1 MQNCPENLQKIANFR
16 KLLQNLQTFSEN
28 LQKKSGK
35 FSEKLGFFSNSA
47 VSEVCLSERASK
59 MLQNELLDVQK
70 LAELAENEPLQASK
84 IRSSEFTRQG
94 VSLTRIGLVCS
105 PHDDLGTDANLLL

>member
-1 MQNCPENLQKIANFR
+1 MQNLEEKMQKCPENLQNFEKFCKKNRHFPKIC
-16 KLLQNLQTFSEN
+16 
-28 LQKKSGK
+28 KKSGF

-70 LAELAENEPLQASK
+70 LDELAENEPLQTSK
-84 IRSSEFTRQG
+84 IRSSELTRQG
-94 VSLTRIGLVCS
+94 VQIWACEPPRRKE
-105 PHDDLGTDANLLL
+105 